1 MAWPKWQTYAG
12 ETQLLTVSGPYQ
24 PKPYMRGESWGPAQA
39 LQVEA
44 SQFQCILSVVLYIKW
59 LPLKMVGFLVLCTS
73 AANGG
78 FWLSFYRKCSQEKK
92 KRGMDVVKNLNI
104 KSKHLVRK
112 WKSKQPHFHWKHV
125 EFPCGSPLLWLICW
139 CSCYSHLALKHFP
152 TFSGEGIHPTV
163 LYGSI
168 LKWDESFL
176 SVFTVDLKGTYATGF
191 PWKSPWWK
199 QVKLRGKS
207 FTVVFAII
215 LMRLQLHFLK

>member
-1 MAWPKWQTYAG
+1 M
-12 ETQLLTVSGPYQ
+12 VSGPCQ
-24 PKPYMRGESWGPAQA
+24 PKPYMRGESLGPAWA
-39 LQVEA
+39 LLVEA
-44 SQFQCILSVVLYIKW
+44 AQFQRILSVVLCIKW
-59 LPLKMVGFLVLCTS
+59 LPPKVVGFLLLCTS
-73 AANGG
+73 AVNGG
-78 FWLSFYRKCSQEKK
+78 FCHSIGSVHRKK
-92 KRGMDVVKNLNI
+92 KRGMHVVKNLNI

-112 WKSKQPHFHWKHV
+112 WKSKQPHFHWRHV

-152 TFSGEGIHPTV
+152 TFSGEGIRPTA

-168 LKWDESFL
+168 LKQDESFL

-191 PWKSPWWK
+191 PWKSPWWR

-215 LMRLQLHFLK
+215 LMRLGLHFLT